1 MLVMDMLKQPLE
13 AYLAHRFGP
22 AAKLVDSVRFP
33 RGSSRETWFVEFRK
47 NDAAPLSKIVFRSN
61 FSSGSTIPSSLEQE
75 YYMYERLGH
84 TAVPVARVLWWEQ
97 DPAWATRPFYVR
109 EHVDGDWSIPH
120 YHDPDPAY
128 DELRIEVSREHV
140 RKLALVHQ
148 VDWKALGLD
157 SRLPVPASEAAAA
170 GSYIDMVVQQ
180 MRDLHGEPIPL
191 FIAGVHSLKAQ
202 GPAAARLCLVKGTNG
217 LGEEVFKDRG
227 IVAMSDWE
235 EAAIADPAAD
245 FAFCQNLVG
254 EVERDGRKLWGMA
267 QALDYYHSLCGIRIP
282 VSSVDFYRRV
292 QSMKMLM
299 YTASAA
305 VGVHST
311 PDAHIRQAWTGTE
324 VMHVAKRLMIAS
336 LGLGENFPAS
346 RFLELNKT
354 LE

>member
-13 AYLAHRFGP
+13 AYLVHRFGP
-22 AAKLVDSVRFP
+22 GTTLVDCVRFP

-47 NDAAPLSKIVFRSN
+47 NGAAPVGKIVFRSN

-97 DPAWATRPFYVR
+97 DPDWAARPFYVR

-148 VDWKALGLD
+148 VDWKTLGLD
-157 SRLPVPASEAAAA
+157 SRLPVPPGESAAAA
-170 GSYIDMVVQQ
+170 SYIDMVVQQ
-180 MRDLHGEPIPL
+180 MRGLQGEPIPL
-191 FIAGVHSLKAQ
+191 FVAGVHWLKAQ
-202 GPAAARLCLVKGTNG
+202 APAAPRLCLVKGTNG
-217 LGEEVFKDRG
+217 LGEEVFKGRS

-254 EVERDGRKLWGMA
+254 EVERDGKKLWGMA
-267 QALDYYHSLCGIRIP
+267 QALDYYHSLSGIRIP

-311 PDAHIRQAWTGTE
+311 PNAHIRQAWTGTE

-336 LGLGENFPAS
+336 LGLGDPIPGS